1 MRTQLVA
8 VAKPAKAIFAA
19 YGGHRGSLAAG
30 GMAYFVLLA
39 IAPAAVAIGAL
50 TGKLIGPANARSAIE
65 AILEQIPG
73 NSQEF
78 KSSVDSI
85 LNVMTSAST
94 GVVTLA
100 SIMSFFVA
108 IYASSKA
115 IMALRMALD
124 TAFGFEGVRHGLVVR
139 TRDAI
144 FTLVGLILASTLV
157 LILTLLPQILQLFG
171 VTDFRLSTGVGWCD
185 WLIFAAVAWG
195 LVLALYRWA
204 PSRKSSMTWK
214 SPVAIAVTLWLLGA
228 SAGVGMYVSVSST
241 IGSAI
246 AAFGAPMIVLLWLY
260 FSFIGLL
267 LGAEAQVYVAAKG
280 EKQNG

>member
-8 VAKPAKAIFAA
+8 VAKPAKSIFAA
-19 YGGHRGSLAAG
+19 YGSHRGSLAAG

-65 AILEQIPG
+65 AMLEQIPG
-73 NSQEF
+73 DSQEF
-78 KSSVDSI
+78 KSSIDSI

-100 SIMSFFVA
+100 SILSFFVA

-115 IMALRMALD
+115 MMALRLALD
-124 TAFGFEGVRHGLVVR
+124 AAFDFEGVRHGLVVR
-139 TRDAI
+139 VRDAI
-144 FTLVGLILASTLV
+144 FTLVGLLLASTIV

-171 VTDFRLSTGVGWCD
+171 VTNFRLSTGLGWAD
-185 WLIFAAVAWG
+185 WLIFTAMVWG
-195 LVLALYRWA
+195 LVLGLYRWV
-204 PSRKSSMTWK
+204 PSNKCSMTWK
-214 SPVAIAVTLWLLGA
+214 SPVALAVTIWLLGA
-228 SAGVGMYVSVSST
+228 SAGVGIYVSVSST

-267 LGAEAQVYVAAKG
+267 LGAEAQSYVNAIG
-280 EKQNG
+280 EKKNG